1 MNWPTVARDAQAV
14 SHAPTTYRGLTN
26 FPPNSAE
33 RCHPPSPATV
43 PHVVAVFA
51 SHTPSSYSSAL
62 AALAAMNVAGEWQR
76 ELDSPAI
83 LMSPAIAVYPTGPPS
98 CLFCLAF
105 VSAILASRIG
115 YAYLPLSG
123 PLSI

>member
-1 MNWPTVARDAQAV
+1 MRTGFCMNWPTVARDAQAV

-51 SHTPSSYSSAL
+51 SHRASSYSSAL

-83 LMSPAIAVYPTGPPS
+83 LTSPCNCGVPNWPAKLFVLPS
-98 CLFCLAF
+98 LCICH
-105 VSAILASRIG
+105 VG
-115 YAYLPLSG
+115 
-123 PLSI
+123 

>member
-1 MNWPTVARDAQAV
+1 MRTGFCMNWPTVARDAQAV

-62 AALAAMNVAGEWQR
+62 AALAAMN
-76 ELDSPAI
+76 
-83 LMSPAIAVYPTGPPS
+83 AIAVYPTGPPS